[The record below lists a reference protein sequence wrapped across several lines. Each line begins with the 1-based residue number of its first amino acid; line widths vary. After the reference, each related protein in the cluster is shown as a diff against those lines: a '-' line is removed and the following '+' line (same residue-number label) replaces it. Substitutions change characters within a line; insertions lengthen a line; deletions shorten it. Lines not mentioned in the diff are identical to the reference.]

1 MTKHFPGTV
10 ALHDVSVTVL
20 PGTVHALVG
29 ENGSG
34 KSTLIKILAGVQS
47 ADSGTVVAYGER
59 HDAMHFSPASARS
72 AGLRFVHQDLGLFD
86 DMSVG
91 ENFGLEIGYPSS
103 AVGRVS
109 WRRLHASTE
118 AVLRRFDLAI
128 GSRTRVGRLAA
139 ADRALVAIARALHD
153 AQEGRRVLV
162 LDEPTASLPEREAER
177 LLTGLR
183 RTADD
188 GQAIL
193 LVTHKLQEVLAV
205 ADRVTV
211 LRDGRVVGELD
222 VPGTDER
229 TLIRLIAGDA
239 AEQAETVRTA
249 AAVRGAERLRV
260 EALACGSLR
269 DVSLSCAAGEIVG
282 ILGLLGSGRSRLLR
296 AIAGD
301 AVVAGG
307 TIEIDGARLR
317 AGSTVAAASRGV
329 ALVAEARS
337 QTVFRDWLVRYN
349 ATISTIDRYWRR
361 GFLRRR
367 EEAAAVAAA
376 IRRYGVRAASD
387 AVPVSQLSGGNQQKL
402 VLARTLA
409 AEPKVVLL
417 DEPSVGVDVVARAQI
432 HSILRQAAADGAAIL
447 VVSSDTTELAQL
459 CDRVLVLAGGR
470 VTGELAGSEVETTRL
485 VDALHSSRAEPGR

>member
-1 MTKHFPGTV
+1 M
-10 ALHDVSVTVL
+10 
-20 PGTVHALVG
+20 
-29 ENGSG
+29 
-34 KSTLIKILAGVQS
+34 
-47 ADSGTVVAYGER
+47 
-59 HDAMHFSPASARS
+59 
-72 AGLRFVHQDLGLFD
+72 
-86 DMSVG
+86 
-91 ENFGLEIGYPSS
+91 
-103 AVGRVS
+103 
-109 WRRLHASTE
+109 
-118 AVLRRFDLAI
+118 
-128 GSRTRVGRLAA
+128 
-139 ADRALVAIARALHD
+139 
-153 AQEGRRVLV
+153 LV

-183 RTADD
+183 RAADD

-193 LVTHKLQEVLAV
+193 LVSHKLQEVLAV

-222 VPGTDER
+222 LPGTDER

-239 AEQAETVRTA
+239 LEQADTERPA
-249 AAVRGAERLRV
+249 GAVRGKERLRV
-260 EALACGSLR
+260 EALACGGLR

-307 TIEIDGARLR
+307 TIEIDGTRLR
-317 AGSTVAAASRGV
+317 AGSTVAAASYGV
-329 ALVAEARS
+329 AFVAEARS

-367 EEAAAVAAA
+367 EEATAVAAA
-376 IRRYGVRAASD
+376 IRRYGVRTASD
-387 AVPVSQLSGGNQQKL
+387 TVPVSQLSGGNQQKL

-432 HSILRQAAADGAAIL
+432 HSILRQAAAGGAAIL
-447 VVSSDTTELAQL
+447 VVSSDTSELAQL

-485 VDALHSSRAEPGR
+485 VDALHSSRTEPGR

>member
-1 MTKHFPGTV
+1 
-10 ALHDVSVTVL
+10 
-20 PGTVHALVG
+20 
-29 ENGSG
+29 
-34 KSTLIKILAGVQS
+34 
-47 ADSGTVVAYGER
+47 
-59 HDAMHFSPASARS
+59 
-72 AGLRFVHQDLGLFD
+72 
-86 DMSVG
+86 MSVG
-91 ENFGLEIGYPSS
+91 ENFGLEIGYPSN

-118 AVLRRFDLAI
+118 AVLRRFGLAI
-128 GSRTRVGRLAA
+128 GSRTRLGRLGA

-153 AQEGRRVLV
+153 AQDGRRVLV

-183 RTADD
+183 RAADD

-193 LVTHKLQEVLAV
+193 LVEPQAAGGAGGRRPRHRPSRRPRCRRAT
-205 ADRVTV
+205 
-211 LRDGRVVGELD
+211 LRDGRAD
-222 VPGTDER
+222 ADPADRRRR
-229 TLIRLIAGDA
+229 TRAGRHRKA
-239 AEQAETVRTA
+239 RR
-249 AAVRGAERLRV
+249 AVRGKERLRV
-260 EALACGSLR
+260 EALACGGLR

-307 TIEIDGARLR
+307 AIEIDGTRLR
-317 AGSTVAAASRGV
+317 AGSTVAAASYGV
-329 ALVAEARS
+329 AFVAEARS

-367 EEAAAVAAA
+367 EEATAVAAA
-376 IRRYGVRAASD
+376 IRRYGVRTASD
-387 AVPVSQLSGGNQQKL
+387 TVPVSQLSGGNQQKL

-432 HSILRQAAADGAAIL
+432 HSILRQAAAGGAAIL

-485 VDALHSSRAEPGR
+485 VDALHSSRTEPGR